1 MINVNIS
8 QFVDFLQLWLHE
20 KQPEDWST
28 KGALLIDGGKA
39 YRFFKEYEK
48 GVARCDG
55 TQPWLPDVFGRSE
68 KIFFQSVSGF
78 ARGLNYNNA
87 KKMVAALN
95 RFQEVQVNL
104 LRLEGHQPLTT
115 YITLKSYL
123 KNLRTEAPFTSQRW
137 SHDLYPNICE
147 INSVFSIVDS
157 CEWKYLHFCLVQ
169 HDSQAKMV
177 LNLKIMD
184 FRIFIF
190 CILYVGP
197 MMIGIG
203 RVAYAGVELD
213 DKKKQSQL
221 CLSEGTTTA
230 LRNRTQ
236 LLMQT
241 FSISRSAEGMSWSFC
256 DGWLFT
262 YSRNLPGMGPTD
274 MVACYLVQCFEKQ
287 RSVSS
292 WFLNIFDLFSDFT
305 FCNDILHLL
314 REICNNDYK

>member
-39 YRFFKEYEK
+39 YRFLKEYEE
-48 GVARCDG
+48 GVACCDG
-55 TQPWLPDVFGRSE
+55 TQPWLPDVLEGRKKYS
-68 KIFFQSVSGF
+68 FNQSVGCK
-78 ARGLNYNNA
+78 GLNYNNA

-169 HDSQAKMV
+169 H
-177 LNLKIMD
+177 NLKENGTKSENNG
-184 FRIFIF
+184 FQNFHF
-190 CILYVGP
+190 LYP
-197 MMIGIG
+197 ICRSYDDRHR
-203 RVAYAGVELD
+203 RVAYARVQLD

-287 RSVSS
+287 RSVSF
-292 WFLNIFDLFSDFT
+292 WFLNIFGLFSDIT
-305 FCNDILHLL
+305 FCNEILHLL
-314 REICNNDYK
+314 R